1 MQTIVPRYR
10 WSIISIINYLTFD
23 YNSLIKLSP
32 TSLLFLLRFLG
43 YPTPFAHVT
52 KFRGASL
59 VAQTV
64 KNLPVNAGDLV
75 QSLSWKDPL
84 KEGMATHSSVF
95 AWETPWTEK
104 PGGVQ
109 FLGSQRVRYN

>member
-104 PGGVQ
+104 PSRLQ
-109 FLGSQRVRYN
+109 FIGSQRVGHN